1 MKKIITGGFVILLLF
16 ACATAPK
23 GMTQEDRAAIDAV
36 VNKWV
41 KALQAEEDLEAL
53 IDTYWP
59 DFVHT
64 SKKADGSVVE
74 TIRDIEDF
82 KIQQQ
87 EWFDKG
93 DFYARIVY
101 SEPQR
106 DFTSQPG
113 QAIYTISG
121 KLDQDKWGWQ
131 DIFQLAK
138 RKGEWRIID
147 HVLIGLP

>member
-23 GMTQEDRAAIDAV
+23 GITPEDRAAIDAV
-36 VNKWV
+36 VNRWV
-41 KALQAEEDLEAL
+41 KALQAEDLEAF

-59 DFVHT
+59 EVVHT
-64 SKKADGSVVE
+64 SKKADGSVTE
-74 TIRDIEDF
+74 SIQGIEDL
-82 KIQQQ
+82 KAQQR
-87 EWFDKG
+87 EWFDKW

-106 DFTSQPG
+106 DFESQPG

-131 DIFQLAK
+131 DLFQLTR

>member
-1 MKKIITGGFVILLLF
+1 LKKIITGGLAILLLF

-23 GMTQEDRAAIDAV
+23 GITAEDRAAIDGV

-41 KALQAEEDLEAL
+41 KALQAENLEAFVE
-53 IDTYWP
+53 TYWS
-59 DFVHT
+59 DFVHI
-64 SKKADGSVVE
+64 SKKTDGSVAE
-74 TIRDIEDF
+74 TIQGIENL
-82 KIQQQ
+82 KAQQR

-101 SEPQR
+101 SEPER
-106 DFTSQPG
+106 DFESQPG
-113 QAIYTISG
+113 RAIYTISG

-131 DIFQLAK
+131 DIFQLTK
-138 RKGEWRIID
+138 RNGEWRIIE